1 METKTL
7 RNFIAKSPHKD
18 LLNKTEFV
26 FKLKDERPLFR
37 CVGIIELYVF
47 TNKQIEHWDKL
58 KSDKN
63 IFSYSLE
70 HFTRLRQS
78 IVSNIA
84 EERIANESSAKRAIQ
99 AINEHLHL
107 RYSDADLFVYGDSVT
122 EFLLSKSSESDTFL
136 KGAVDF
142 LRGKQISNSS
152 LNRDYLSGIINAYE
166 FLNAGESS
174 ILKRSKAEKKNL
186 ESLKSEFSKYLNT
199 AEQHLSETIS
209 ETETNFNEHVEKL
222 STLTNAQEIQFE
234 TWFNKSSAEHI
245 DFVDKSNAR
254 IQELEKFYDEK
265 LRFSKPA
272 EHWNTR
278 ARNLK
283 IESEITKSWT
293 VGISI
298 CLASFLLIILF
309 LLGHEYFESVFNDTV
324 KGIKWSLIL
333 VVSISFA
340 AFLVKFY
347 SKLTYSTIHLA
358 RDAEEREHL
367 TNFYLSL
374 KDNTDIDKE
383 ERKLIIQSLFSRSES
398 GLLKNDASPTMPSVN
413 DFSKVVLLGNK

>member
-18 LLNKTEFV
+18 LFNSTEFV
-26 FKLKDERPLFR
+26 FKLKDGRILFKKL
-37 CVGIIELYVF
+37 GIIQLYVF
-47 TNKQIEHWDKL
+47 SNQQIEEWSKFQTNHKFFA
-58 KSDKN
+58 N
-63 IFSYSLE
+63 SLSC
-70 HFTRLRQS
+70 FTRIRES
-78 IVSNIA
+78 IVTNII
-84 EERIANESSAKRAIQ
+84 EDKISNESYAKRAIE
-99 AINEHLHL
+99 AINENFDL
-107 RYSDADLFVYGDSVT
+107 RYSSTDTFVYGDSET
-122 EFLLSKSSESDTFL
+122 EFLISKSSESESFIL
-136 KGAVDF
+136 GAIDY
-142 LRGKQISNSS
+142 LRSKSIPSNSWS
-152 LNRDYLSGIINAYE
+152 RDYLSGIINAYE
-166 FLNAGESS
+166 FQNSGESS
-174 ILKRSKAEKKNL
+174 IFKRSKAEKKSF
-186 ESLKSEFSKYLNT
+186 ESLKNEFSTYLST
-199 AEQHLSETIS
+199 AEQHLSETLS
-209 ETETNFNEHVEKL
+209 ETDTNFSAHVDKL
-222 STLTNAQEIQFE
+222 TALTNEQETQFK
-234 TWFNKSSAEHI
+234 TWFNKSSIEHI
-245 DFVDKSNAR
+245 DFVAKSNAR

-283 IESEITKSWT
+283 IESEVTKSWT

-298 CLASFLLIILF
+298 CIASILLIVLF
-309 LLGHEYFESVFNDTV
+309 LLGHEYFESVFNDPV

-398 GLLKNDASPTMPSVN
+398 GLLKNDASPTMPN
-413 DFSKVVLLGNK
+413 DFPKGFLSGGN